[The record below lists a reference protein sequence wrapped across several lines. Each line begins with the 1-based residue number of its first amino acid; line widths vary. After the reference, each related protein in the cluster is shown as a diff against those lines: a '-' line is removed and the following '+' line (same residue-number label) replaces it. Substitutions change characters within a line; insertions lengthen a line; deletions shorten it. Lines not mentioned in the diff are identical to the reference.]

1 MDQRVARLKTSKDA
15 LVLAG
20 NAQWR
25 GNTLIETQALSRAK
39 ELKAAEEG
47 FVSPVEQ
54 AIAFALYAYEEEMT
68 RLKGRSSPA
77 NRIRGLFAKLGPLPA
92 VEALALRRPSSG
104 FAALEKAGSQELSFE
119 TVLDRFPE
127 FFSEAAVFAA
137 RSRLAGQAL
146 GFLDIS
152 SVDIEDGSPPVADDV
167 ARRMFE
173 GFNAPDLD
181 FYLSWKP
188 RYQQTV
194 DLVREAI
201 ARGQTEDIFDLVWK
215 TKDNNVSNA
224 GSGMPSFA
232 LIDALKDKLLAV
244 IETIAED
251 ASPECFDAIVERF
264 TKWRQTGELKAIPR
278 LLIARAFATL
288 HPEFYPT
295 TVDAT
300 VLDKA
305 LEWFRVHTGL
315 ATLDSENWAFKA
327 RWLSQHLDSLWC
339 FNDDLQ
345 RNMFP
350 WFVLDQI
357 RGYRQVGEPE
367 GAAPDYKPRPSSA
380 YAELPASVRKIR
392 LRHNDLQEA
401 LYKQLCQIYP
411 KEQVWCERPTGSGGY
426 ADMLVT
432 RPGAGCLI
440 YEIKVSHTALGAV
453 REALGQLLEYAYVD
467 SEHGFEADELIIV
480 AEPELDSK
488 TAEYLARLNAQFQLK
503 LRYQHLIIPTDQ

>member
-1 MDQRVARLKTSKDA
+1 MDERFARLKTSKDA

-20 NAQWR
+20 NAR
-25 GNTLIETQALSRAK
+25 RSGNVEVPSVSIEGGA
-39 ELKAAEEG
+39 
-47 FVSPVEQ
+47 
-54 AIAFALYAYEEEMT
+54 
-68 RLKGRSSPA
+68 
-77 NRIRGLFAKLGPLPA
+77 
-92 VEALALRRPSSG
+92 
-104 FAALEKAGSQELSFE
+104 
-119 TVLDRFPE
+119 
-127 FFSEAAVFAA
+127 
-137 RSRLAGQAL
+137 
-146 GFLDIS
+146 
-152 SVDIEDGSPPVADDV
+152 PPVADDV
-167 ARRMFE
+167 AQRMFE

-188 RYQQTV
+188 GYQQTV
-194 DLVREAI
+194 DLVREAV
-201 ARGQTEDIFDLVWK
+201 ARGQAEDIFDLVWK

-224 GSGMPSFA
+224 GSGMPSFV

-244 IETIAED
+244 IEAIAED

-264 TKWRQTGELKAIPR
+264 IEWRQAGELKAIPR

-288 HPEFYPT
+288 HPRFYPT

-300 VLDKA
+300 VLDNA

-327 RWLSQHLDSLWC
+327 RRLSRHLDRLWR

-357 RGYRQVGEPE
+357 KGYRRTGEPE
-367 GAAPDYKPRPSSA
+367 GAAPDYQPRPSSA

-401 LYKQLCQIYP
+401 LYKQLCQQYP
-411 KEQVWCERPTGSGGY
+411 KEQVWCERATGSGGY
-426 ADMLVT
+426 ADMLVK

-467 SEHGFEADELIIV
+467 AKHGCEPDELIIV
-480 AEPELDSK
+480 AEPALDA
-488 TAEYLARLNAQFQLK
+488 TTEGYLARLNAQFQLK
-503 LRYQHLIIPTDQ
+503 LRYHRLIMPA